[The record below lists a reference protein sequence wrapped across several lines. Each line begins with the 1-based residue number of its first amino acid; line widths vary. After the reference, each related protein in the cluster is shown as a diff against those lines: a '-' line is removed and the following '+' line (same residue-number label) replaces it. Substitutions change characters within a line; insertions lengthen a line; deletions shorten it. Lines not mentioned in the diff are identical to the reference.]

1 MVGGKDTAEVSRA
14 LDLCAKLLQ
23 SSLTLCNPMDYS
35 PLGSSVH
42 GDSPGKN
49 TGVGSMPSSRG
60 SSHIPYISSV
70 AQLCPI
76 LCDPMDCSTPGFPFL
91 HHLKSLLNR
100 ISTESV
106 VPSKHLIRCLLVLLL
121 PSIFPSTRVFSNE
134 SALASGGQNTGA
146 SALVLPM
153 NIQDGFYLE
162 LTSLISFLSNWFD
175 LLDSSQDSQ
184 ESSPT
189 PQFKSINSLVLSL
202 LCGPTLTSIQNY

>member
-1 MVGGKDTAEVSRA
+1 MCVCVCVYAHKLLGNAEKRRHPMVGGKDTAEVSRA

-76 LCDPMDCSTPGFPFL
+76 LCDPMDCSIQCFL
-91 HHLKSLLNR
+91 VHHQLPELAQTHVYQVSDA
-100 ISTESV
+100 IQ
-106 VPSKHLIRCLLVLLL
+106 PSHPL
-121 PSIFPSTRVFSNE
+121 SFPSPPAFNLSQHQGLLQCISCLHQV
-134 SALASGGQNTGA
+134 AK
-146 SALVLPM
+146 
-153 NIQDGFYLE
+153 ILE
-162 LTSLISFLSNWFD
+162 LQHQSFQWIFRTDFL
-175 LLDSSQDSQ
+175 
-184 ESSPT
+184 
-189 PQFKSINSLVLSL
+189 
-202 LCGPTLTSIQNY
+202 